1 MGESSE
7 VSRRGISAVV
17 TVNIV
22 IACYVIGAF
31 KENLDVD
38 KEKPEDSPFAGSSH
52 QEDPPPSNHRVL
64 LQSQKIKSIL

>member
-7 VSRRGISAVV
+7 VSHRGISAVV

-38 KEKPEDSPFAGSSH
+38 KEKKE
-52 QEDPPPSNHRVL
+52 
-64 LQSQKIKSIL
+64 

>member
-1 MGESSE
+1 MNH
-7 VSRRGISAVV
+7 RGISAVV

-38 KEKPEDSPFAGSSH
+38 KEKKE
-52 QEDPPPSNHRVL
+52 
-64 LQSQKIKSIL
+64 